1 MKGCPLDTNGDGDC
15 YACSKPDWRCN
26 GEHPVYV
33 PTGEPMRSMRVDWNA
48 EGVYTISPSTG
59 EPTFPE
65 WDFVTTIE
73 LIEILDPTP
82 QEKP

>member
-1 MKGCPLDTNGDGDC
+1 
-15 YACSKPDWRCN
+15 
-26 GEHPVYV
+26 
-33 PTGEPMRSMRVDWNA
+33 MRSMRVDWNA